1 MADITSTVAEKPV
14 GRSGESLG
22 YWVAK
27 KITPVDDGVSATG
40 THNIITIPANSFV
53 SEGYVVVTTACTSG
67 GSLTA
72 KFGTS
77 SKDYCATIPVANLGS
92 VGDTVKLQIMDYEDT
107 DGDVCF
113 STSADTFDMTVAT
126 AAFTAGVITVMIN
139 IVDLISE

>member
-40 THNIITIPANSFV
+40 AHNIFTIPANCFV
-53 SEGYVVVTTACTSG
+53 REGYVVVTTACTSG

-72 KFGTS
+72 KWGTT
-77 SKDYCATIPVANLGS
+77 SKDYSGAIPVANLAAN
-92 VGDTVKLQIMDYEDT
+92 DFVKLQIMDYEDT
-107 DGDVCF
+107 DGGAGF

>member
-1 MADITSTVAEKPV
+1 MADITSSVAEKPI

-22 YWVAK
+22 YWVSK
-27 KITPVDDGVSATG
+27 KVTPVGDGVSATG
-40 THNIITIPANSFV
+40 AHTIIDIPANSFV

-72 KFGTS
+72 KFGTG
-77 SKDYCATIPVANLGS
+77 SKDYSATIPVANLAAN
-92 VGDTVKLQIMDYEDT
+92 DFVKLQIMDYEDT
-107 DGDVCF
+107 DGGAGY

-126 AAFTAGVITVMIN
+126 AAFTAGVFYIAIN